1 MWLEFI
7 VVIAAPGHGYH
18 PANRNINNECH
29 KLGTCS
35 WGMSSMCCPDRCMR
49 KPRHLSFESFHRHG
63 GPLTLRVSAPLL
75 GRMLTSLACEA
86 AAVHWEPP
94 PLAGRGQADGQRE
107 RRMNAHACLAS
118 RSQSVRVGGGFLAT
132 ALQVFSARV
141 PFCLCVLCARLMA
154 LVGQPSCQYVTIPM
168 RCCKFVF
175 GAWGSRAGRYIRF
188 IVPCC

>member
-7 VVIAAPGHGYH
+7 VVIAAPSHGYH

-35 WGMSSMCCPDRCMR
+35 WGIGSMCCPDRCMP

-75 GRMLTSLACEA
+75 GRMLTSLACET

-141 PFCLCVLCARLMA
+141 PLCLCRPTVVPICNDSYAVLQIRVWRLGEQSGQIHPFHCAMLLISFA
-154 LVGQPSCQYVTIPM
+154 V
-168 RCCKFVF
+168 
-175 GAWGSRAGRYIRF
+175 
-188 IVPCC
+188 